1 MSKAYEERMDLKL
14 LCSYMGHLEY
24 EKPDY
29 FSEQEYMLANLHVGV
44 MAYVEI
50 LEWNMGGWLCDKPI
64 LGSNA
69 NSGVVAAEIVT
80 DIYNKSVLQMVCIF
94 LGSC

>member
-1 MSKAYEERMDLKL
+1 
-14 LCSYMGHLEY
+14 
-24 EKPDY
+24 
-29 FSEQEYMLANLHVGV
+29 
-44 MAYVEI
+44 
-50 LEWNMGGWLCDKPI
+50 MGGWLCDKPI

-94 LGSC
+94 LGLC